1 MVNMLQIAIDG
12 PAGSGKSTIS
22 KIIAKNLNINYLDT
36 GAMYRM
42 CTLKVINKKIDF
54 ENEKAIIDVIKN
66 INIKMENN
74 IFYLDNIDVSLLIR
88 EENISRNVSKVAK
101 IKFVREKMVE
111 IQQEIALESDVIM
124 DGRDIGS
131 TVLINSK
138 NKFFLNASIDVRAER
153 RFNELIKAGA
163 NVTKDEI
170 IKDIA
175 KRDKIDMERENSP
188 LIKVED
194 AIEIDTSN
202 LNINEVV
209 NLIISM
215 IGEKND

>member
-1 MVNMLQIAIDG
+1 MLQIAIDG

-74 IFYLDNIDVSLLIR
+74 IFYLDDSDVSLLIR
-88 EENISRNVSKVAK
+88 EEKISKNVSKVAK

-138 NKFFLNASIDVRAER
+138 HKFFLNASIDVRAER

-163 NVTKDEI
+163 NVTKEEI
-170 IKDIA
+170 IIDIA
-175 KRDKIDMERENSP
+175 KRDKLDMERENSP

-194 AIEIDTSN
+194 AIEIDTSD
-202 LNINEVV
+202 LNIDEVV

>member
-1 MVNMLQIAIDG
+1 MLQIAIDG